1 MEDYVPNKSVTHLNE
16 MMLLKEEQ
24 MSTRAVLQI
33 HTFSLLLRL
42 LLQRRS
48 SSIPSGKDDSQAWV
62 LRACKETPQD
72 SKVSPLTHCKSSGVL
87 FFSLSNFGTG
97 RQKLVTKRQVRKRM
111 IPALQ
116 LV

>member
-72 SKVSPLTHCKSSGVL
+72 SKVSPRLTARAQASS
-87 FFSLSNFGTG
+87 FFPFPILELEGKN
-97 RQKLVTKRQVRKRM
+97 
-111 IPALQ
+111 
-116 LV
+116 